1 MVDLQ
6 AIVLALVVNM
16 VDSVFVEVVVEEEEE
31 ARAGEI
37 DPSDGAK
44 EVETVEVHVSP

>member
-16 VDSVFVEVVVEEEEE
+16 VDSLFVGVVVEEEE

-44 EVETVEVHVSP
+44 EVETVEGHVSP